1 MKEQIKS
8 RTGSILLVLVAIV
21 GLSLLL
27 YPSLS
32 NYWNSIYSTHS
43 ISVYSERVAVLSEK
57 EYTDIWESAWN
68 YNNGIRYGS
77 KEHILKD
84 SDKLTYEKLLNI
96 SGDGVMGYMEIPS
109 IKVTLPISHGTSDEV
124 LEKGV
129 GHVEWSSLPVGGKS
143 THCVLSSHRGLPSA
157 KLFTDLD
164 KLELGDTFMLCILD
178 EVLTYKVD
186 QILIVKPEET
196 EALSIT
202 EGEDYCTLVTCT
214 PYGINTHRLLVR
226 GHRIDNE
233 DDAATVHVTS
243 EGVVIE
249 PLLIAP
255 LVAIPML
262 IIVFIILLVLDRKNK
277 NLTMEDEENE
287 TK

>member
-32 NYWNSIYSTHS
+32 NYWNSIYSTHA
-43 ISVYSERVAVLSEK
+43 ISVYSERVATISEK

-77 KEHILKD
+77 QEHILKD
-84 SDKLTYEKLLNI
+84 RDRHTYENLLNI

-124 LEKGV
+124 LERGV
-129 GHVEWSSLPVGGKS
+129 GHVDWSSLPVGGKS

-164 KLELGDTFMLCILD
+164 KLELGDTFMLFILD

-202 EGEDYCTLVTCT
+202 EGEDYCTLATCT

-262 IIVFIILLVLDRKNK
+262 IIVFIIILALDRKNK

>member
-8 RTGSILLVLVAIV
+8 RAGSILLVLVAIV

-43 ISVYSERVAVLSEK
+43 ISVYSERVTALTEK
-57 EYTDIWESAWN
+57 EYTDIWEAAWS

-77 KEHILKD
+77 QEHILKD
-84 SDKLTYEKLLNI
+84 SDRLSYEKLLNI

-109 IKVTLPISHGTSDEV
+109 IKVTLPISHGTSDEI

-129 GHVEWSSLPVGGKS
+129 GHVDWSSLPVGGKS

-262 IIVFIILLVLDRKNK
+262 IIVFIIILALDRKNK

>member
-1 MKEQIKS
+1 MKEQTKS
-8 RTGSILLVLVAIV
+8 RVGSILLVLVAIV

-32 NYWNSIYSTHS
+32 NYWNSIYSTHA
-43 ISVYSERVAVLSEK
+43 ISVYSERVATISEK

-77 KEHILKD
+77 NEHILKD

-96 SGDGVMGYMEIPS
+96 SGDDVMGYMEIPS

-124 LEKGV
+124 LEKGA

-262 IIVFIILLVLDRKNK
+262 IIVFIIILALDSKNK

>member
-249 PLLIAP
+249 PQIIAP

-262 IIVFIILLVLDRKNK
+262 IIVFIIILALDSKNK
-277 NLTMEDEENE
+277 NLTIEDEENQ